1 MQWRESGAL
10 SRTAASDRPL
20 QQQLLGLGDR
30 LGGVEALGADVRAV
44 HDRVAAI
51 EAERILKLVEPL
63 ARIFVASYVK
73 VTERRAPEF
82 GAVNLTKREVECLRW
97 AAAGKTNDE
106 IATIGSVL
114 EKFDAQ
120 KTILSSVINHNPEI
134 ETLLA
139 KKTKF
144 HKLSHLSKLPFT
156 TPVGKPETIGADRL
170 ALCAAAVYFFPKQHN
185 LVIGMGSCITYNFI
199 NADHEFLG
207 GGISPGM
214 EMRMKALNQFTAKLP
229 IVKPDGNVP
238 LVGYDTVT
246 NILSGVVI
254 GMAKEIDGFIDVF
267 KERYGNFNVHL
278 TGGDLVY
285 LAPHL
290 KNQIFADPELIFKGL
305 YAISEVNNQ

>member
-1 MQWRESGAL
+1 MNTLCFDFGN
-10 SRTAASDRPL
+10 T
-20 QQQLLGLGDR
+20 R
-30 LGGVEALGADVRAV
+30 LKIAFFQNAKLAEVIV
-44 HDRVAAI
+44 I
-51 EAERILKLVEPL
+51 E
-63 ARIFVASYVK
+63 
-73 VTERRAPEF
+73 
-82 GAVNLTKREVECLRW
+82 
-97 AAAGKTNDE
+97 NDE
-106 IATIGSVL
+106 IATVGSVL

-120 KTILSSVINHNPEI
+120 KTILSSVINHNPDI

-170 ALCAAAVYFFPKQHN
+170 ALSAAAVYFFPKQHN

-214 EMRMKALNQFTAKLP
+214 EMRMRSLNQFTAKLP

-246 NILSGVVI
+246 NILSGVVL
-254 GMAKEIDGFIDVF
+254 GMAKEIDGFIDVY

-305 YAISEVNNQ
+305 YDIAEVNNQ

>member
-1 MQWRESGAL
+1 MNTLCFDFGN
-10 SRTAASDRPL
+10 T
-20 QQQLLGLGDR
+20 R
-30 LGGVEALGADVRAV
+30 LKIAFFQNAKLAEVIV
-44 HDRVAAI
+44 I
-51 EAERILKLVEPL
+51 E
-63 ARIFVASYVK
+63 
-73 VTERRAPEF
+73 
-82 GAVNLTKREVECLRW
+82 
-97 AAAGKTNDE
+97 NDE

-120 KTILSSVINHNPEI
+120 KTILSSVINHNLEI

-139 KKTKF
+139 QKTKF

-156 TPVGKPETIGADRL
+156 APVGKPETIGADRL
-170 ALCAAAVYFFPKQHN
+170 ALSAAAVYFFPKQHN

-214 EMRMKALNQFTAKLP
+214 EMRMRSLNQFTAKLP
-229 IVKPDGNVP
+229 IVKPDGNLP

-246 NILSGVVI
+246 NILSGVVL
-254 GMAKEIDGFIDVF
+254 GMAKEIDGFIDF
-267 KERYGNFNVHL
+267 YKERYGNFNVHL

>member
-1 MQWRESGAL
+1 MNTLCFDFGNTRLKVAL
-10 SRTAASDRPL
+10 FQNAKLAE
-20 QQQLLGLGDR
+20 
-30 LGGVEALGADVRAV
+30 VIV
-44 HDRVAAI
+44 I
-51 EAERILKLVEPL
+51 E
-63 ARIFVASYVK
+63 
-73 VTERRAPEF
+73 
-82 GAVNLTKREVECLRW
+82 
-97 AAAGKTNDE
+97 NDGNG
-106 IATIGSVL
+106 TIESVL
-114 EKFDAQ
+114 KEFEPQ
-120 KTILSSVINHNPEI
+120 KVILSSVINHNPEI
-134 ETLLA
+134 ETLFAA
-139 KKTKF
+139 KAKF
-144 HKLSHLSKLPFT
+144 HKLNHLSNLPFT

-170 ALCAAAVYFFPKQHN
+170 ALAAAAVYFFPKQHN

-214 EMRMKALNQFTAKLP
+214 EMRMKSLNQFTAKLP
-229 IVKPDGNVP
+229 IVKPDGNLP

-246 NILSGVVI
+246 NILSGVVM
-254 GMAKEIDGFIDVF
+254 GMAKEIDGFIGTY